1 MKDRIQ
7 LPLDEIKLAFVASCV
22 EGVARRLGIPYIDV
36 YERMKRVD
44 MIDKYIMSNYDV
56 LHTES
61 IEYLID
67 DVIECLHN
75 WEKSV

>member
-36 YERMKRVD
+36 YERMNRVD
-44 MIDKYIMSNYDV
+44 MIDKYIM
-56 LHTES
+56 
-61 IEYLID
+61 
-67 DVIECLHN
+67 
-75 WEKSV
+75 